1 MKTMK
6 KIVVILFSIILST
19 GLYSQTDTTSV
30 KIGKKEIVKVTEGN
44 DEVIIHIGEKEIVKI
59 TEGNDTMTINI
70 GRKGLK
76 IIESDNGTSVDL
88 INLDDFDEDEGKKK
102 KSRKSFNGH
111 WRGLELGMNNYL
123 TSDYSLTLPV
133 EAQFME
139 LNTGKSWGVNIN
151 LLQYDIG
158 FGTDKVG
165 LVTGMGL
172 EFNNYRFDGE
182 NSIVKDPVTNK
193 IVKLDY
199 GADTYIEK
207 SKLATS
213 YLTVPLLLEFQ
224 IPVSGHKR
232 IHISGGVIGG
242 LKIGSHTKVLY
253 KEDGSKQKDKINDDF
268 NLSPLRYGVTA
279 RIGYRALK
287 IFVTYNLTPMFETG
301 QGPKLYPVSIGLILA
316 DF

>member
-1 MKTMK
+1 MK
-6 KIVVILFSIILST
+6 KVSIILFSIILST
-19 GLYSQTDTTSV
+19 GLYSQSDTVTV
-30 KIGKKEIVKVTEGN
+30 K
-44 DEVIIHIGEKEIVKI
+44 IGEKEIVKVI
-59 TEGNDTMTINI
+59 EGKDTVIINV
-70 GRKGLK
+70 GKKGLK
-76 IIESDNGTSVDL
+76 IIDSEDGTSVDF
-88 INLDDFDEDEGKKK
+88 ITLDDFDESEDKER
-102 KSRKSFNGH
+102 KSRKHFNGH
-111 WRGLELGMNNYL
+111 WKGLEIGMNNYL
-123 TSDYSLTLPV
+123 TSDYSLTLPA

-139 LNTGKSWGVNIN
+139 LNTGKSWCVNLN
-151 LLQYDIG
+151 VLQYDIG

-165 LVTGMGL
+165 LVTGLGL

-182 NSIVKDPVTNK
+182 NSIIKDPVTRE
-193 IVKLDY
+193 IVSLEYD
-199 GADTYIEK
+199 AATYIEK
-207 SKLATS
+207 TKLSTS

-242 LKIGSHTKVLY
+242 LKIGSHTKVVY

-287 IFVTYNLTPMFETG
+287 LFVNYNLTPMFETS
-301 QGPKLYPVSIGLILA
+301 QGPELYPVSIGFILA